1 LKRKIGLFIL
11 IVVLGALAA
20 CGNGKEEE
28 VPTEVK
34 APEMLEVE
42 LTVSETAAI
51 DETVEMRAFVTQGDE
66 EIDNADEVVFEV
78 WEEGKKSDSEM
89 IDSVHE
95 KGGIYTAETSF
106 EHEGLF
112 HVQVHVTANGLH
124 TMPLKEVVVGDGGS
138 YDEQAEPDHHYHTEG
153 FSMQFITPE
162 DATAN
167 NDAEL
172 VVQIQLDNE
181 PLEKLNVRYEI
192 WSDLSEKHEWVDAE
206 EIQAGE
212 YVADYTFKE
221 ASTYHVQIHVED
233 DKDLH
238 EHVDHEIIVK

>member
-1 LKRKIGLFIL
+1 M
-11 IVVLGALAA
+11 VGALAA

-42 LTVSETAAI
+42 LTVSETVDI
-51 DETVEMRAFVTQGDE
+51 NETVEMKAYVTQGEE
-66 EIDNADEVVFEV
+66 EIEDADEVVFEV

-89 IDSVHE
+89 IDSVNE
-95 KGGIYTAETSF
+95 KSGIYTAETSF

-124 TMPLKEVVVGDGGS
+124 TMPLKEVVVGDGGN

-153 FSMQFITPE
+153 FSMEFMTPDE
-162 DATAN
+162 VAAN
-167 NDAEL
+167 SDEKL
-172 VVQIQLDNE
+172 VVQIKIDNE
-181 PLEKLNVRYEI
+181 PYESLKVRYEI
-192 WSDLSEKHEWVDAE
+192 WSDLSEKHDWVDAK
-206 EIQAGE
+206 EIEAGE
-212 YVADYTFKE
+212 YVADFTFEK

-233 DKDLH
+233 DEDLH
-238 EHVDHEIIVK
+238 EHIEHEITVK

>member
-20 CGNGKEEE
+20 CGNGKEEQ

-42 LTVSETAAI
+42 LTVSETADI
-51 DETVEMRAFVTQGDE
+51 DETVEMKAFVTQGDE
-66 EIDNADEVVFEV
+66 EIEDADEVVFEV
-78 WEEGKKSDSEM
+78 WEEGKKSGSEM
-89 IDSVHE
+89 IDSVNE

-124 TMPLKEVVVGDGGS
+124 TMPLKEVVVGDGGN
-138 YDEQAEPDHHYHTEG
+138 YDEHAETDHHYHTEG
-153 FSMQFITPE
+153 FSMEFMTPK
-162 DATAN
+162 DAAAN
-167 NDAEL
+167 SDEKL

-181 PLEKLNVRYEI
+181 PFEKLKVRYEI
-192 WSDLSEKHEWVDAE
+192 WSDLSAKHDWVDAT
-206 EIQAGE
+206 EIQVGE

-238 EHVDHEIIVK
+238 EHVEHEIIVK

>member
-1 LKRKIGLFIL
+1 
-11 IVVLGALAA
+11 VLGALAA

-51 DETVEMRAFVTQGDE
+51 DETVEMKAFVTQGDE

-78 WEEGKKSDSEM
+78 WEEGKKSESEM

-124 TMPLKEVVVGDGGS
+124 TMPLKEVVVGDGGN
-138 YDEQAEPDHHYHTEG
+138 YD
-153 FSMQFITPE
+153 
-162 DATAN
+162 
-167 NDAEL
+167 
-172 VVQIQLDNE
+172 
-181 PLEKLNVRYEI
+181 
-192 WSDLSEKHEWVDAE
+192 
-206 EIQAGE
+206 
-212 YVADYTFKE
+212 
-221 ASTYHVQIHVED
+221 
-233 DKDLH
+233 
-238 EHVDHEIIVK
+238 